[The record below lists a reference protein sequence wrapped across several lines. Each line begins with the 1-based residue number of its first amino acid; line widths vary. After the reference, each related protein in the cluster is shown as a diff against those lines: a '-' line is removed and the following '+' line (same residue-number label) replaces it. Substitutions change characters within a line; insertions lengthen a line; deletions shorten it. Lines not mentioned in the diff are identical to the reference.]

1 MRVGYGDTPDPLSCN
16 KVTLSP
22 GMKGGPPTDQL
33 YIPEGAGRCQAANVP
48 VFVAFPGRV
57 WARREEDR
65 GPGGAPGWPNDLEAG
80 PAPGARWIRPGTVM
94 GYVGGAAP
102 YAGRVLG
109 RLAAAFIPSGAWGGF
124 ACGQRDQSDRA
135 AARRWRGPVKPA
147 ITRCLRPGLLTPPSA
162 SIRASQPGGDGCMQL
177 PASARSGGPLLHRIR
192 ALPATFDQRKRCS

>member
-109 RLAAAFIPSGAWGGF
+109 RLAAAFIPSGVPAAGGR
-124 ACGQRDQSDRA
+124 GGMGRVRVRA
-135 AARRWRGPVKPA
+135 AGS
-147 ITRCLRPGLLTPPSA
+147 IRPGGRPPVAGA
-162 SIRASQPGGDGCMQL
+162 SKTSDHAL
-177 PASARSGGPLLHRIR
+177 PASGPAHAAFGELMARARTWPSRI
-192 ALPATFDQRKRCS
+192 A